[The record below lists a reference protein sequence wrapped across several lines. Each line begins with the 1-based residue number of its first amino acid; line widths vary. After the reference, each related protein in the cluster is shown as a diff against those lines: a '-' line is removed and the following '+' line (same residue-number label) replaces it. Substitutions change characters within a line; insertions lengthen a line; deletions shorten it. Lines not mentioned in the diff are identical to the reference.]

1 MSSANCSIQI
11 APGHGIRISSLLLKT
26 LGIGKPRQI
35 SLKFGSKLITSD
47 LVLTHRQGHSLRLSS
62 ALSNE
67 LKLPHAGKCLVTKRG
82 DNEIQIGPL
91 IGILAG
97 RTKHGGI
104 SFGGMSGFFKQ
115 QISAGEGKSYSF
127 AFSPKDVNWEE
138 ETVTGYF
145 PQKTGGWIRRKLP
158 LPDVVYNRMQSRQA
172 ERVTSMGSFKERF
185 LRRSIPLFNWS
196 FFDKSDVYKLL
207 VDDPLAKH
215 IPESHLS
222 PSAITMKEM
231 LNKYG
236 TVYLKPSGGSLGV
249 GIYKLIRHR
258 EHRYTVRYR
267 SHGQNRVVHY
277 TSADRMLNMLMK
289 HQRSRFHQ
297 YIAQQ
302 GIDLIQ
308 VDSCPVDF
316 RFHMTKDGENQ
327 WVVAAIG
334 AKKAGKG
341 SITTHVASGGKLLAT
356 EQVFRQAFGGEA
368 PQMLRKVRSTA
379 VDLAR
384 AIERNYP
391 YLLGEIGFD
400 LGIDRSG
407 KVWMFEANAK
417 PGRSIFKHP
426 TAKSGERASLDN
438 LIDYCKYLSKF

>member
-1 MSSANCSIQI
+1 MSSAKCSIQI
-11 APGHGIRISSLLLKT
+11 APGQGIHISASLLKT

-35 SLKFGSKLITSD
+35 SLIFGSKTITSA
-47 LVLTHRQGHSLRLSS
+47 LVLTRRNGQSLRLSL
-62 ALSNE
+62 ALANE
-67 LKLPHAGKCLVTKRG
+67 LNLPHAGKCLVTKRG
-82 DNEIQIGPL
+82 SSEIQIGPL
-91 IGILAG
+91 IGILAA
-97 RTKHGGI
+97 RSEQEGI
-104 SFGGMSGFFKQ
+104 SFGGMSGYFRQ
-115 QISAGEGKSYSF
+115 VIGAGEDKSYCF
-127 AFSPKDVNWEE
+127 AFSPKDVNWEK

-145 PQKTGGWIRRKLP
+145 PLKTGGWVRRKFP

-172 ERVTSMGSFKERF
+172 EGYTSMSSFKERF

-196 FFDKSDVYKLL
+196 FFDKSDVYRLL

-215 IPESHLS
+215 IPESHLNPAVS
-222 PSAITMKEM
+222 TIKEM

-236 TVYLKPSGGSLGV
+236 TVYLKPSGGSLGA

-258 EHRYTVRYR
+258 EQRYTVRYR
-267 SHGQNRVVHY
+267 SRGQNKAVHY
-277 TSADRMLNMLMK
+277 TSMDRMINMLMK

-308 VDSCPVDF
+308 VESCPVDF

-334 AKKAGKG
+334 AKKAGKD
-341 SITTHVASGGKLLAT
+341 SITTHVASGGKLLGT
-356 EQVFRQAFGGEA
+356 DQVFRLVFGENA
-368 PQMLRKVRSTA
+368 SQILRKVRLTA
-379 VDLAR
+379 VELAR

-426 TAKSGERASLDN
+426 TAKSGERASLSN
-438 LIDYCKYLSKF
+438 LIGFCKYLSKF

>member
-1 MSSANCSIQI
+1 MSSAKCSIQI
-11 APGHGIRISSLLLKT
+11 APGQGIHISAQLLKALGIR
-26 LGIGKPRQI
+26 KPRQI
-35 SLKFGSKLITSD
+35 SLIFGSKTITSD
-47 LVLTHRQGHSLRLSS
+47 LVSIRKSGHSLRLSS
-62 ALSNE
+62 TLAAE
-67 LKLPHAGKCLVTKRG
+67 LKLPHAGKCLVIKRG
-82 DNEIQIGPL
+82 NSEIQIGPL
-91 IGILAG
+91 IGILAA
-97 RTKHGGI
+97 RTENGGI
-104 SFGGMSGFFKQ
+104 SFGGMSGFFRQ
-115 QISAGEGKSYSF
+115 LISAGEGQSYSF
-127 AFSPKDVNWEE
+127 VFSPKDVNWEE

-145 PQKTGGWIRRKLP
+145 PLKTGGWIQRSLP
-158 LPDVVYNRMQSRQA
+158 LPDVVYNRMQSRQT
-172 ERVTSMGSFKERF
+172 ERVHSMSSFKERF

-207 VDDPLAKH
+207 VDDPLAHH

-222 PSAITMKEM
+222 PTLNTMKDM
-231 LNKYG
+231 LKKYG

-258 EHRYTVRYR
+258 AKSYTVRYR
-267 SHGQNRVVHY
+267 SRGQNKAVNY
-277 TSADRMLNMLMK
+277 TNIDRMLNTLMK
-289 HQRSRFHQ
+289 HQQSRFHQ

-308 VDSCPVDF
+308 VESCPVDF

-356 EQVFRQAFGGEA
+356 DQVFRQAFGGNA
-368 PQMLRKVRSTA
+368 AQMLRKVRSTA

-384 AIERNYP
+384 AIERHYP

-400 LGIDRSG
+400 LGIDQSG

-426 TAKSGERASLDN
+426 SAKIGERASLSN
-438 LIDYCKYLSKF
+438 LIGYCKYLSKF